1 MKYSG
6 WLVRTTFETLSNQD
20 GLAEKI
26 VKIDML
32 STAVGWAAWLSKD
45 CMSTSKPG
53 LAPGTAGTSKCAV
66 EARLLSTAD
75 GGAHWASV
83 SLPRGVSGSTIQTI
97 SGLVKPQALSREL
110 TGLAGTQ
117 PFIGQG
123 FDTCVPPSLS
133 EMQDWWNHGP
143 YGVWNLYIGG
153 SNLGCRSANEAA
165 IKAPFV
171 SQLSQQGWQFIPTW
185 VGLQA
190 SCSSLN
196 VYKMSSDPATANRQG
211 IAEANAA
218 SETVADLG
226 FSHSIVYFDLEYFSA
241 ADEACQTAAEAF
253 ISGWTAQLHSRGN
266 QAGVYG
272 SACGSGVDSYHTIA
286 NVPDAIWP
294 AAWSRSDYDRSAS
307 VWGIP
312 CIPDSH
318 WSDHQRIL
326 QYAGDHNEF
335 LGRHCPGGRQ

>member
-1 MKYSG
+1 
-6 WLVRTTFETLSNQD
+6 
-20 GLAEKI
+20 
-26 VKIDML
+26 
-32 STAVGWAAWLSKD
+32 
-45 CMSTSKPG
+45 
-53 LAPGTAGTSKCAV
+53 
-66 EARLLSTAD
+66 
-75 GGAHWASV
+75 
-83 SLPRGVSGSTIQTI
+83 
-97 SGLVKPQALSREL
+97 
-110 TGLAGTQ
+110 
-117 PFIGQG
+117 
-123 FDTCVPPSLS
+123 
-133 EMQDWWNHGP
+133 MQDWWNHSP

-241 ADEACQTAAEAF
+241 ADEACRTAAEAF

-326 QYAGDHNEF
+326 QYAGDHDEYWGGTALEVDSDVLDGIVANPSVNCNNPRPDSDHIGLYSEDNYCGAYTI
-335 LGRHCPGGRQ
+335 LGIGDYGNASALGIANDSVSSD